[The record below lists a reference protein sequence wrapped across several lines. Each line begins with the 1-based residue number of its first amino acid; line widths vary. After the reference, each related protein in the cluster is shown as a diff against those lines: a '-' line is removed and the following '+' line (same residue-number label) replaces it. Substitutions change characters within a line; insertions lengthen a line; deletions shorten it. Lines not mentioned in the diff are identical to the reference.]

1 MTFICFKVAWVKCSQ
16 SKLDVY
22 NSSIWNGSSEKLEEL
37 VLELV
42 ASIKRV

>member
-16 SKLDVY
+16 STLAVY